1 MALYLADEYPAT
13 KSIFEIGDKVK
24 VSLTMDKVMR
34 YQNGKVDYAANS
46 KIIINGLVFSLSE
59 CIANHN

>member
-13 KSIFEIGDKVK
+13 KSVFEIGDKVK
-24 VSLTMDKVMR
+24 VSLTMDKAMR

-46 KIIINGLVFSLSE
+46 KVVIVLLNEIG
-59 CIANHN
+59 